1 METSLTNVESQPAV
15 FMRQATGLVREL
27 SWFDT
32 FIVVFAILNVPLGLA
47 EVSAYAPGLFPGA
60 NMALAFILSA
70 PAMLTL
76 GMVYALFT
84 AAMPRSGGDYVWAS
98 RILHP
103 AVGFAVNF
111 FVTFILLASAGLNSY
126 LMATWFLPPVLYI
139 MGLGDA
145 AAWCATQTGGL
156 VVGTVVTLLLLGVF
170 LLGLRRVRQIM
181 FGLFVFILAGT
192 IFWMILLFF
201 SSHSDFVSLFN
212 ASQGDGAYQKV
223 VSDGAAAG
231 YKVLSSALLYNTFAG
246 CIYAFQSY
254 NGFQNSGYFGGEI
267 KQVNRSAIRA
277 MLVAL
282 IAGGIGFSLGILA
295 INNYYGSD
303 FIGATSSL
311 GLSVGKL
318 PFPAVLPTLG
328 LFVTNSP
335 FIHLIIALTFLAAIF
350 WIQPPAVLIGTRNLF
365 SWAFDRVMPDG
376 LASVSDRIHSP
387 VIATIVVAVIIEIFT
402 YVTIYTSFWGQ
413 LIALAGFSALVGVII
428 SVAAII
434 FPFRR
439 PDIFDR
445 APGIVRARL
454 FGFPGV
460 SIWGILSLIVTGTLC
475 YIAFTSPA
483 FGGGQFNTGVLYSA
497 LGLIVPFVLY
507 YLSRLLNRQR
517 KLDIAKAYQEI
528 PPE

>member
-1 METSLTNVESQPAV
+1 METSLTNAASRPAV
-15 FMRQATGLVREL
+15 FVRQATGLVREL

-32 FIVVFAILNVPLGLA
+32 FIVVFAILNVPLGLSQVTA
-47 EVSAYAPGLFPGA
+47 FTPALFPGA
-60 NMALAFILSA
+60 NMALAFVLSA

-76 GMVYALFT
+76 GMIYALFT

-126 LMATWFLPPVLYI
+126 FMATWFLPPVLYI
-139 MGLGDA
+139 MGLGGA

-156 VVGTVVTLLLLGVF
+156 IVGTVVTMLLLGVF

-181 FGLFVFILAGT
+181 FGLFVVIMVGT
-192 IFWMILLFF
+192 IFWMMMLFF

-223 VSDGAAAG
+223 IDAG
-231 YKVLSSALLYNTFAG
+231 TQAGFKVLPSALLYNTFAA

-277 MLVAL
+277 MLTAL
-282 IAGGIGFSLGILA
+282 IVGGIGFSLGVLA
-295 INNYYGSD
+295 INHYYGSD
-303 FIGATSSL
+303 FIGATSAL
-311 GLSVGKL
+311 GTSIGNI

-335 FIHLIIALTFLAAIF
+335 FVHLIIALTFLAAIF

-387 VIATIVVAVIIEIFT
+387 VIATIVVAVIIELFT
-402 YVTIYTSFWGQ
+402 FITIYTSFWGQ
-413 LIALAGFSALVGVII
+413 LIALAGFSALVGVIMSI
-428 SVAAII
+428 AAII

-445 APGIVRARL
+445 APDVVRARFL
-454 FGFPGV
+454 GV
-460 SIWGILSLIVTGTLC
+460 PAFTIWGVLSLIVTGTLC

-497 LGLIVPFVLY
+497 LGLIVPFILY
-507 YLSRLLNRQR
+507 YVSRLLNKQR